1 MKKTIKILRST
12 IASLLFLILIVTVIV
27 QFTFTSIHKDHIR
40 IPDRISREKILNEIL
55 KDNTLK
61 DETKK
66 IAIEYIDN
74 YINYIFYKRSYPSIQ
89 TIDFENLPEEQINEA
104 KNTISKINK
113 EIELDYELII
123 KMREVNNTISNGSI
137 YLMLNIA
144 ILVIL
149 LLIMIVTFEPIK
161 TLIFFGIGIIIGT
174 LLSLI
179 GSIILAS
186 NIQTLVPQALH
197 IILDSIISKRFLSSI
212 HAQSLIYIIIGMI
225 IFLCSYIYSK
235 RHIFH
240 KQNSIK

>member
-89 TIDFENLPEEQINEA
+89 TIDFENLPEEQIN
-104 KNTISKINK
+104 
-113 EIELDYELII
+113 
-123 KMREVNNTISNGSI
+123 
-137 YLMLNIA
+137 
-144 ILVIL
+144 
-149 LLIMIVTFEPIK
+149 
-161 TLIFFGIGIIIGT
+161 
-174 LLSLI
+174 
-179 GSIILAS
+179 
-186 NIQTLVPQALH
+186 
-197 IILDSIISKRFLSSI
+197 
-212 HAQSLIYIIIGMI
+212 
-225 IFLCSYIYSK
+225 
-235 RHIFH
+235 
-240 KQNSIK
+240 